1 MKVCKVY
8 VDFTNLHI
16 VFVFNVITSV
26 RVPPLSLR
34 GYEGWATCGQS
45 MVTGSPLHLMVLY
58 PIVSRLAPTCTKIWM
73 YAFNMDTRKIDLSLC
88 NNYI

>member
-1 MKVCKVY
+1 MCRYKANLHMKVCKVY

-45 MVTGSPLHLMVLY
+45 TLTGSPL
-58 PIVSRLAPTCTKIWM
+58 VSPDADFSFFP
-73 YAFNMDTRKIDLSLC
+73 
-88 NNYI
+88 